1 VLQVLSLIRSTRNAL
16 ARVNR
21 IPPDVLSM
29 IPNYWEDGDRDK
41 GLIRLTHVCR
51 GWREILTSRPLLWN
65 RLDCMNVNRT
75 KLYIERS
82 KCCPLG
88 ISLRQ
93 ARYTFYRED
102 AFALTIPH
110 IDRLRTLSVS
120 GKPTK
125 VLPVLAKH
133 FSRPIPLLDTL
144 RISLVCDQAPIPS
157 DNLFDGD
164 LSSLRELS
172 LTGVT
177 MPLPWA
183 DLSNLTTFSLHQVPG
198 DKILVTQLLDFF
210 ESVPNLL
217 HIQLHNSIPNSS
229 DAPFGRVV
237 PLPNLKELSIIA
249 QPAHSVLLKHLTI
262 PIGASLRLEFT
273 FSGGISPIPSYLPRS
288 PENLHNLSHITA
300 THLHFGSEQRSVR
313 FDGPN
318 GGLHVLGHWTQGSDQ
333 PHVGITRFLRS
344 LLDQFDVT
352 RNEWLAITLCHYRP
366 RATARIETWSVYQ
379 TLHSMGDLRTL
390 TLARCINLPF
400 ILTLNPHKN
409 TSKTVLC
416 PKLEEITLYIKR
428 LGQFR
433 INELVSMAKERA
445 SKGAKLSKISIISLD
460 DASISPRE
468 MSQLREHVSRVE
480 YKFGDA
486 MPTWDTLPATWV

>member
-1 VLQVLSLIRSTRNAL
+1 
-16 ARVNR
+16 
-21 IPPDVLSM
+21 M

-41 GLIRLTHVCR
+41 GLIKLTHVCR

-65 RLDCMNVNRT
+65 HLDCMSVSRT

-82 KCCPLG
+82 KCCPLE

-110 IDRLRTLSVS
+110 IDRLRTLSIS

-125 VLPVLAKH
+125 VLPVLVKH
-133 FSRPIPLLDTL
+133 FCRPIPLLNTL
-144 RISLVCDQAPIPS
+144 QISLVCGQAPIPS
-157 DNLFDGD
+157 DKLFNGD
-164 LSSLRELS
+164 LSLLRELS

-177 MPLPWA
+177 MPLPWG
-183 DLSNLTTFSLHQVPG
+183 DLANLTTFSLRQVPG

-210 ESVPNLL
+210 ESVPNLH
-217 HIQLHNSIPNSS
+217 HIKLHNSIPNSS
-229 DAPFGRVV
+229 DAPFGRVI
-237 PLPNLKELSIIA
+237 PLPHLKELSLIA
-249 QPAHSVLLKHLTI
+249 QPAHSVLLKHLSI
-262 PIGASLRLEFT
+262 PIGASLHLEFT
-273 FSGGISPIPSYLPRS
+273 FSGGMSPIPSYLPKS

-313 FDGPN
+313 FNGPS
-318 GGLHVLGHWTQGSDQ
+318 GGLHVFGHWTHGSDQ
-333 PHVGITRFLRS
+333 PNVGITRFLRS

-352 RNEWLAITLCHYRP
+352 GNQWLAITLCHYRP

-379 TLHSMGDLRTL
+379 TLHSMEDLRVL

-400 ILTLNPHKN
+400 ILTLNPRKN
-409 TSKTVLC
+409 SSKTVLC

-445 SKGAKLSKISIISLD
+445 SRGAKISVISIISLD

-486 MPTWDTLPATWV
+486 IPTWNTLPVTWT

>member
-1 VLQVLSLIRSTRNAL
+1 
-16 ARVNR
+16 
-21 IPPDVLSM
+21 M
-29 IPNYWEDGDRDK
+29 IPNYWEDGERDK

-51 GWREILTSRPLLWN
+51 GWREILTSRPLLWSH
-65 RLDCMNVNRT
+65 LDCMNVGRT

-82 KCCPLG
+82 KRCPLE

-93 ARYTFYRED
+93 ARYTFYREE
-102 AFALTIPH
+102 AFALTVPH
-110 IDRLRTLSVS
+110 IARLRTLSVS

-125 VLPVLAKH
+125 VLPVLVKH
-133 FSRPIPLLDTL
+133 FSRPVPLLDTL
-144 RISLVCDQAPIPS
+144 RISLVCGQAPIS
-157 DNLFDGD
+157 SGKLFN
-164 LSSLRELS
+164 SSLHELS

-177 MPLPWA
+177 MPLPWG
-183 DLSNLTTFSLHQVPG
+183 DLSNLTTFSLRQVPG
-198 DKILVTQLLDFF
+198 DKIFVTQLLDFF
-210 ESVPNLL
+210 ESVPNLR

-237 PLPNLKELSIIA
+237 PLPHLKELSIVA
-249 QPAHSVLLKHLTI
+249 QPAHSVLLKHLSA

-273 FSGGISPIPSYLPRS
+273 FSGGMSPIPSYLPKP

-313 FDGPN
+313 FNGPS
-318 GGLHVLGHWTQGSDQ
+318 GGLHVFGHWTHGSDQ
-333 PHVGITRFLRS
+333 PNVGITRFLRS
-344 LLDQFDVT
+344 LLDQFDIT
-352 RNEWLAITLCHYRP
+352 RNQWLAITLCHYRA

-379 TLHSMGDLRTL
+379 TLHSMEDLRTL

-400 ILTLNPHKN
+400 ILTLNPQKN
-409 TSKTVLC
+409 SSKIVLC

-445 SKGAKLSKISIISLD
+445 SRDAKLSTITIISLD

-468 MSQLREHVSRVE
+468 MSQLREYVSRVE

-486 MPTWDTLPATWV
+486 MPTWDTLPVMRV